1 MRKLKDY
8 KTCCSAGSLNFSAVR
23 CVLFVDFFIRFC
35 LRDGDPQNSDTR
47 RRCGVLSGGIGIAL
61 NLLLF
66 LGKLTAGLLTAS
78 IAVTA
83 DAFNNLSDAAS
94 SVVTLVGFRLAGRE
108 ADEEHP
114 FGHGRMEYLA
124 GLAVSM
130 LILLV
135 GLELAKSSAEK
146 ILRPEPVAFSV
157 VSAGILAASIGVK
170 LWMFFF
176 NRRLSKAI
184 QSPALAA
191 TAADSLSDCAA
202 TGTLLLGLT
211 AGHFLRLP
219 LDGWLGLAVALF
231 ILRTG
236 WGAAKETIDP
246 LLGRPM
252 DPELAADIDRIVLGH
267 DYILGIHDLVY
278 HDYGPGRAM
287 MSLHAEVPADGDLLE
302 IHDVIDHIERELKA
316 KHHIETS
323 IHMDPVVRDGR
334 TEALR
339 QQVAELARDLDPCLT
354 IHDFRITAG
363 PIHTNLLFDVVAP
376 YGFRLSDAQ
385 VRGELS
391 QRIKQLSDRY
401 FPVIQVDHSYVE
413 GRKTS

>member
-1 MRKLKDY
+1 M
-8 KTCCSAGSLNFSAVR
+8 NF
-23 CVLFVDFFIRFC
+23 LINFC
-35 LRDGDPQNSDTR
+35 LHGRDPQSPEGR
-47 RRCGVLSGGIGIAL
+47 QRCGAWSGGIGIAL
-61 NLLLF
+61 NLALF
-66 LGKLTAGLLTAS
+66 LGKLMAGIITAS

-94 SVVTLVGFRLAGRE
+94 SVVTLVGFRLASQE

-124 GLAVSM
+124 GLVVAM

-135 GLELAKSSAEK
+135 GVELAQSSVQK
-146 ILRPEPVAFSV
+146 IFHPEPVVFSV
-157 VSAGILAASIGVK
+157 LSAAILAVSVAVK
-170 LWMFFF
+170 LWMFWF
-176 NRRLSKAI
+176 NRGLSRRI
-184 QSPALAA
+184 QSAALAA
-191 TAADSLSDCAA
+191 TAADSLSDAA
-202 TGTLLLGLT
+202 GTGILLLGLL
-211 AGHFLRLP
+211 AGRFFSLP

-236 WGAAKETIDP
+236 WGAAKNTVDP

-252 DPELAADIDRIVLGH
+252 DRELAADIDRIVLGH

-287 MSLHAEVPADGDLLE
+287 MSLHAEVPADGNFLE
-302 IHDVIDHIERELKA
+302 LHDIIDHIERELKA
-316 KHHIETS
+316 RHHVETC
-323 IHMDPVVRDGR
+323 IHMDPVMRDER

-339 QQVAELARDLDPCLT
+339 MQLTAIAKGIDPSLT

-363 PIHTNLLFDVVAP
+363 PIHTNVLFDVVVP
-376 YGFRLSDAQ
+376 YGFRLSDGQ
-385 VRGELS
+385 VRASLS
-391 QRIKQLSDRY
+391 QGIKGLSDRY

-413 GRKTS
+413 EQKEE

>member
-1 MRKLKDY
+1 MDAFL
-8 KTCCSAGSLNFSAVR
+8 
-23 CVLFVDFFIRFC
+23 RFC
-35 LRDGDPQNSDTR
+35 MGGGAPQAPETR
-47 RRCGVLSGGIGIAL
+47 RRCGVMSGGIGIGL

-66 LGKLTAGLLTAS
+66 LGKLLAGIATAS

-94 SVVTLVGFRLAGRE
+94 SVVTLVGFRLASQE

-124 GLAVSM
+124 GLVVAL

-135 GLELAKSSAEK
+135 GAELAQSSFQK
-146 ILRPEPVAFSV
+146 ILHPEPVVFDLLPAV
-157 VSAGILAASIGVK
+157 ILAASVAVK
-170 LWMFFF
+170 LWMYFF
-176 NRRLSKAI
+176 NRGLSRRI
-184 QSPALAA
+184 QSAALAA
-191 TAADSLSDCAA
+191 TAADSLSDAAA
-202 TGTLLLGLT
+202 TSILLLGLV
-211 AGHFLRLP
+211 ASHFLSLP
-219 LDGWLGLAVALF
+219 LDGWLGMGVALF

-236 WGAAKETIDP
+236 WEAAKDTVDP

-267 DYILGIHDLVY
+267 EYILGIHDLVY

-287 MSLHAEVPADGDLLE
+287 MSLHAEVPANADLLE
-302 IHDVIDHIERELKA
+302 VHDVIDHIERELKA
-316 KHHIETS
+316 KHHIETC

-339 QQVAELARDLDPCLT
+339 LQTAELARGIDPILT
-354 IHDFRITAG
+354 IHDFRVTAG
-363 PIHTNLLFDVVAP
+363 PIHTNVLFDVVVP
-376 YGFRLSDAQ
+376 YGFRLSDEE
-385 VRGELS
+385 VRGTLSLEL
-391 QRIKQLSDRY
+391 KKLSDRY

-413 GRKTS
+413 GPKAP

>member
-1 MRKLKDY
+1 M
-8 KTCCSAGSLNFSAVR
+8 
-23 CVLFVDFFIRFC
+23 DFFIRLC
-35 LRDGDPQNSDTR
+35 LRGRDLQDPENRQ
-47 RRCGVLSGGIGIAL
+47 RCGTLSGGVGIAL

-66 LGKLTAGLLTAS
+66 MGKLLAGMITAS
-78 IAVTA
+78 IAVIA

-135 GLELAKSSAEK
+135 GLELAKSSVDK
-146 ILRPEPVAFSV
+146 ILHPEPVDFNLLP
-157 VSAGILAASIGVK
+157 AGILAVSIGVK

-176 NRRLSKAI
+176 NRELSRRIHSA
-184 QSPALAA
+184 ALAA
-191 TAADSLSDCAA
+191 TAADSLSDAVA
-202 TGTLLLGLT
+202 TTTLLLGLL
-211 AGHFLRLP
+211 AGHFFQLP

-231 ILRTG
+231 ILHTG
-236 WGAAKETIDP
+236 WGAAKDTVDP

-287 MSLHAEVPADGDLLE
+287 MSLHAEVPADGNFLE

-323 IHMDPVVRDGR
+323 IHMDPVVRDER
-334 TEALR
+334 TQALR
-339 QQVAELARDLDPCLT
+339 DQVTAIAKGIDPRLS

-363 PIHTNLLFDVVAP
+363 PIHTNILFDVVVP
-376 YGFRLSDAQ
+376 YGFRLSDSQ
-385 VRGELS
+385 VRAGLYTGVKE
-391 QRIKQLSDRY
+391 LSDRY

-413 GRKTS
+413 GRRET

>member
-1 MRKLKDY
+1 M
-8 KTCCSAGSLNFSAVR
+8 
-23 CVLFVDFFIRFC
+23 DFFIRLC
-35 LRDGDPQNSDTR
+35 LRGRDLQDPENRQ
-47 RRCGVLSGGIGIAL
+47 RCGTLSGGIGIAL

-66 LGKLTAGLLTAS
+66 LGKLLAGMITAS

-135 GLELAKSSAEK
+135 GLELAKSSVGK
-146 ILRPEPVAFSV
+146 MLHPEPVDFNLLP
-157 VSAGILAASIGVK
+157 AGILAVSIGVK
-170 LWMFFF
+170 LWMFLF
-176 NRRLSKAI
+176 NRELSRRIHSA
-184 QSPALAA
+184 ALAA
-191 TAADSLSDCAA
+191 TAADSLSDAVA
-202 TGTLLLGLT
+202 TTTLLLGLL
-211 AGHFLRLP
+211 AGHFFHLP

-236 WGAAKETIDP
+236 WGAAKDTIDP

-267 DYILGIHDLVY
+267 DYILGVHDLVY

-287 MSLHAEVPADGDLLE
+287 MSFHAEVPADANLLE

-316 KHHIETS
+316 KHHIETC
-323 IHMDPVVRDGR
+323 IHMDPVVQDER
-334 TEALR
+334 TAALR
-339 QQVAELARDLDPCLT
+339 TQVLDIARGIDPSLT
-354 IHDFRITAG
+354 VHDFRVTAG
-363 PIHTNLLFDVVAP
+363 PIHTNLLFDVVVP
-376 YGFRLSDAQ
+376 YGFRLSDGE
-385 VRGELS
+385 VRAALAEG
-391 QRIKQLSDRY
+391 IKGLSDRY

-413 GRKTS
+413 DQKAP

>member
-1 MRKLKDY
+1 MNYLAKL
-8 KTCCSAGSLNFSAVR
+8 
-23 CVLFVDFFIRFC
+23 C
-35 LRDGDPQNSDTR
+35 LRGGDPQAPETR
-47 RRCGVLSGGIGIAL
+47 QRCGVLSGGIGIGL

-66 LGKLTAGLLTAS
+66 GGKLMAGMLTAS

-94 SVVTLVGFRLAGRE
+94 SIVTLVGFRLAGQE

-135 GLELAKSSAEK
+135 GVELAKSSVEK
-146 ILRPEPVAFSV
+146 IIHPETVTLSV
-157 VSAGILAASIGVK
+157 LSAVILAVSVLVK
-170 LWMFFF
+170 LWMFWF
-176 NRRLSKAI
+176 NRGLSKAI
-184 QSPALAA
+184 RSAALAA
-191 TAADSLSDCAA
+191 TAADSLSDAAA
-202 TGTLLLGLT
+202 TTTLLLGLL
-211 AGHFLRLP
+211 AGYFFALP

-231 ILRTG
+231 ILRAG
-236 WGAAKETIDP
+236 WGAAKDTVDP

-287 MSLHAEVPADGDLLE
+287 MSLHAEVPADGNFLE

-316 KHHIETS
+316 RHHIETS
-323 IHMDPVVRDGR
+323 IHMDPVVRDER
-334 TEALR
+334 TDALR
-339 QQVAELARDLDPCLT
+339 RQVADLARQLDPALT

-363 PIHTNLLFDVVAP
+363 PIHTNILFDVVVP
-376 YGFRLSDAQ
+376 YGFRLSDAE

-391 QRIKQLSDRY
+391 SRIKELSDRY
-401 FPVIQVDHSYVE
+401 FAVIQVDHSYVE
-413 GRKTS
+413 GQKTP

>member
-1 MRKLKDY
+1 MNAFL
-8 KTCCSAGSLNFSAVR
+8 
-23 CVLFVDFFIRFC
+23 RFC
-35 LRDGDPQNSDTR
+35 IGDGAPQAPETR
-47 RRCGVLSGGIGIAL
+47 QRCGTLSGAVGIGL

-66 LGKLTAGLLTAS
+66 LGKLFAGIATAS

-94 SVVTLVGFRLAGRE
+94 SVVTLVGFRLAGQK

-124 GLAVSM
+124 GLVVAM

-135 GLELAKSSAEK
+135 GVELGQSSLDK
-146 ILRPEPVAFSV
+146 IVHPEPVAFSPL
-157 VSAGILAASIGVK
+157 SAGILAVSVAVK

-176 NRRLSKAI
+176 NRGLSKTI
-184 QSPALAA
+184 QSAALSA
-191 TAADSLSDCAA
+191 TAADSLSDAVA
-202 TGTLLLGLT
+202 TTTLLLGLL
-211 AGHFLRLP
+211 AGHFFRLP

-231 ILRTG
+231 ILRAG
-236 WGAAKETIDP
+236 WGAAKDTIDP

-252 DPELAADIDRIVLGH
+252 DRALAADIDRIVLGH

-287 MSLHAEVPADGDLLE
+287 MSLHAEVPADGDFLE

-316 KHHIETS
+316 RHHIETS

-339 QQVAELARDLDPCLT
+339 QQVAELARQLDPDLS

-363 PIHTNLLFDVVAP
+363 PIHTNILFDVVVP
-376 YGFRLSDAQ
+376 YGFRLSDGE

-391 QRIKQLSDRY
+391 SRVKELSDRY
-401 FPVIQVDHSYVE
+401 FAVIQVDHS
-413 GRKTS
+413 

>member
-1 MRKLKDY
+1 M
-8 KTCCSAGSLNFSAVR
+8 
-23 CVLFVDFFIRFC
+23 DFFIRLC
-35 LRDGDPQNSDTR
+35 LRGRDLQDPENRQ
-47 RRCGVLSGGIGIAL
+47 RCGTLSGGIGIAL

-66 LGKLTAGLLTAS
+66 LGKLLAGMITAS

-135 GLELAKSSAEK
+135 GLELAKSSVGK
-146 ILRPEPVAFSV
+146 MLHPEPVDFNLLP
-157 VSAGILAASIGVK
+157 AGILAVSIGVK

-176 NRRLSKAI
+176 NRELSRRIHSA
-184 QSPALAA
+184 ALAA
-191 TAADSLSDCAA
+191 TAADSLSDAVA
-202 TGTLLLGLT
+202 TTTLLLGLL
-211 AGHFLRLP
+211 AGHFFHLP

-236 WGAAKETIDP
+236 WGAAKDTIDP

-267 DYILGIHDLVY
+267 DYILGVHDLVY

-287 MSLHAEVPADGDLLE
+287 MSLHAEVPADGNFLE

-316 KHHIETS
+316 RHHIETS
-323 IHMDPVVRDGR
+323 IHMDPVVRDER
-334 TEALR
+334 TQALR
-339 QQVAELARDLDPCLT
+339 DQVTAIAKGIDPRLS

-363 PIHTNLLFDVVAP
+363 PIHTNILFDVVVP
-376 YGFRLSDAQ
+376 YGFRLSDSQ
-385 VRGELS
+385 VRAGLCTGVKE
-391 QRIKQLSDRY
+391 LSDRY

-413 GRKTS
+413 GRRDS

>member
-1 MRKLKDY
+1 MDAFL
-8 KTCCSAGSLNFSAVR
+8 
-23 CVLFVDFFIRFC
+23 RFC
-35 LRDGDPQNSDTR
+35 MGGGDPHAPETR
-47 RRCGVLSGGIGIAL
+47 RRCGVMSGSIGIGL

-66 LGKLTAGLLTAS
+66 LGKLLAGIVTAS

-94 SVVTLVGFRLAGRE
+94 SVVTLVGFRLASQE

-124 GLAVSM
+124 GLVVAL

-135 GLELAKSSAEK
+135 GAELAQSSFQK
-146 ILRPEPVAFSV
+146 ILHPEPVVFDLVPAV
-157 VSAGILAASIGVK
+157 ILAASVAVK
-170 LWMFFF
+170 LWMYFF
-176 NRRLSKAI
+176 NRGLSRRI
-184 QSPALAA
+184 QSAALAA
-191 TAADSLSDCAA
+191 TAADSLSDAAA
-202 TGTLLLGLT
+202 TSILLLGLV
-211 AGHFLRLP
+211 AGHFLSLP
-219 LDGWLGLAVALF
+219 LDGWLGMGVALF

-236 WGAAKETIDP
+236 WEAAKDTVDP

-267 DYILGIHDLVY
+267 EYILGIHDLVY

-287 MSLHAEVPADGDLLE
+287 MSLHAEVPADGLE
-302 IHDVIDHIERELKA
+302 VHDVIDHIERELKA
-316 KHHIETS
+316 KHHIETC

-339 QQVAELARDLDPCLT
+339 LQTAELARGIDPILT
-354 IHDFRITAG
+354 IHDFRVTAG
-363 PIHTNLLFDVVAP
+363 PIHTNVLFDVVVP
-376 YGFRLSDAQ
+376 YGFRLTDAQ

-391 QRIKQLSDRY
+391 NRVKELSDRY
-401 FPVIQVDHSYVE
+401 FAVIQVDHSYVE
-413 GRKTS
+413 GQKEV

>member
-1 MRKLKDY
+1 M
-8 KTCCSAGSLNFSAVR
+8 
-23 CVLFVDFFIRFC
+23 DFFIRFC
-35 LRDGDPQNSDTR
+35 LRGGDPQNPDVR
-47 RRCGVLSGGIGIAL
+47 RRCGVLSGGIGIVL

-66 LGKLTAGLLTAS
+66 LGKLLAGIITAS

-135 GLELAKSSAEK
+135 GLELAKSSVEK
-146 ILRPEPVAFSV
+146 ILHPEPVLLNGL
-157 VSAGILAASIGVK
+157 SAAILAVSVGVK

-176 NRRLSKAI
+176 NRKLSKTI
-184 QSPALAA
+184 QSAALAA
-191 TAADSLSDCAA
+191 TAADSLSDSAA
-202 TGTLLLGLT
+202 TGTLLLGLA
-211 AGHFLRLP
+211 AGRFLHLP

-231 ILRTG
+231 ILRAG
-236 WGAAKETIDP
+236 WGAAKDTIDP

-252 DPELAADIDRIVLGH
+252 DPELAADIDCIVLGH

-287 MSLHAEVPADGDLLE
+287 MSLHAEVPADGNFLE
-302 IHDVIDHIERELKA
+302 IHDIIDHIERELKA
-316 KHHIETS
+316 RHHIETS
-323 IHMDPVVRDGR
+323 IHMDPVVQDAR

-339 QQVAELARDLDPCLT
+339 TQVAALARELDPCLT

-363 PIHTNLLFDVVAP
+363 PIHTNLVFDVVVP
-376 YGFRLSDAQ
+376 YGFRLSDGE
-385 VRGELS
+385 VRGELAN
-391 QRIKQLSDRY
+391 RIKQLSDRY
-401 FPVIQVDHSYVE
+401 FSVIQVDHSYVE
-413 GRKTS
+413 KQKKP